1 MRALVVAVAIFLAS
15 REMLAK
21 ELPGSGAPR
30 RLALD
35 SGQSADAEAYTP
47 TLQYPKEA
55 RKRNVQGS
63 GTFVMF
69 VQIRSGTVQ
78 RVEIERSTGSK
89 ILDDA
94 AVSNLRDWL
103 FKPPVLRRLQKRLDP
118 SDNSAEIV
126 IKLPVTFK
134 L

>member
-1 MRALVVAVAIFLAS
+1 
-15 REMLAK
+15 
-21 ELPGSGAPR
+21 
-30 RLALD
+30 
-35 SGQSADAEAYTP
+35 
-47 TLQYPKEA
+47 
-55 RKRNVQGS
+55 
-63 GTFVMF
+63 MF